1 MEKIRWGIIG
11 PGKIAHKMAQ
21 DLLTLDD
28 AELVAVGSRSLD
40 RAKNFAAQYS
50 IPYAFGE
57 YADIARFDEIDVIY
71 IATPHHGHADHTIMC
86 LRQGKGVL
94 CEKPLAINSYQV
106 DRMLREAQAN
116 QVFLMEAIWTRF
128 LPQTAYILE
137 QIANNRIG
145 EVHSIKAD
153 FGFSANYDP
162 TGRLFNPYMGGGAL
176 LDIGIY
182 PVFLTLLLFGK
193 PDHILA
199 NAILGAT
206 GVDEEDG
213 ILFSYH
219 GGRMAHLHAS
229 LRNLTRSEA
238 FIYGSQGYIQI
249 HTRWHQPPGQVTIVN
264 KGERPVTRY
273 FPETT
278 NGYAYEAAEVMACL
292 RNGKLESDQLN
303 WSFSRDLI
311 NVLDAIRQQ
320 LGLVYPQ
327 DGTRMP

>member
-1 MEKIRWGIIG
+1 MDKIRWGIIG

-40 RAKNFAAQYS
+40 RAKSFAAQYS

-57 YADIARFDEIDVIY
+57 YADIARFDGIDVVY
-71 IATPHHGHADHTIMC
+71 IATPHHGHAQHTTMC

-94 CEKPLAINSYQV
+94 CEKPLAINSKQV
-106 DRMLREAQAN
+106 DMMLREAQAN

-162 TGRLFNPYMGGGAL
+162 TGRLFNPHMGGGAL

-213 ILFSYH
+213 ILLRFATDVSGVGLFIS
-219 GGRMAHLHAS
+219 GGI
-229 LRNLTRSEA
+229 E
-238 FIYGSQGYIQI
+238 FG
-249 HTRWHQPPGQVTIVN
+249 VTL
-264 KGERPVTRY
+264 K
-273 FPETT
+273 
-278 NGYAYEAAEVMACL
+278 
-292 RNGKLESDQLN
+292 
-303 WSFSRDLI
+303 
-311 NVLDAIRQQ
+311 
-320 LGLVYPQ
+320 
-327 DGTRMP
+327 